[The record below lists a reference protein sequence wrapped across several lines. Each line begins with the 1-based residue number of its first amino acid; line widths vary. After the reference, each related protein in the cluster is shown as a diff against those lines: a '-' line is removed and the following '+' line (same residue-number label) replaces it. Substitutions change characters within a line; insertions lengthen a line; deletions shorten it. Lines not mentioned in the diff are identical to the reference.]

1 MSRDFIEVR
10 GAEEHNLKDV
20 DVEVPREELTV
31 VTGLSGSG
39 KSSLAFET
47 IYAEGQRRYIESLS
61 AYARN
66 FLGQMDKPQVE
77 NVEGLSPAISID
89 QKNAANNPR
98 STVGTVT
105 ELHDYLRLLYARVGT
120 PHCPECGREVDD
132 QSAQQMVRRL
142 LEAPEGTR
150 AKICAPVVRDQKG
163 AFEELFD
170 DLVSEGYT
178 RVEVDGERYDLTID
192 HRQTTSDEPSG
203 AARGRPDL
211 DENYDHTV
219 DVVVDRVRI
228 SEDARSR
235 ITDSVETA
243 LEEADGVLKVIF
255 PDPEGVDVGGATA
268 RSTGDLADETDGED
282 EPAEQDDR
290 LIVEFSEELAC
301 NHCNIDISEI
311 ETRSFSFNSPHGAC
325 PECEGIGSTK
335 EVSEDLVIE
344 DSSKPLKHVFEPW
357 SYNRTYY
364 SRQLDN
370 VAEHFGVSLS
380 TPFEELDP
388 EIRRQFLYGTDSR
401 VHFEWT
407 TKNGTRE
414 KTERFEGVIPNLERR
429 HVETDSDSAR
439 EHIEEYMAVTTCPA
453 CEGTRLK
460 AESRAVLVDGVS
472 ASDANGGS
480 PEDSSDGVSITEV
493 NQMSIGDAL
502 DHFEGMEANLNARDT
517 KIAEEILKEIRARLG
532 FMCEVGLEY
541 LTLDREASTLS
552 GGESQRIRLA
562 TQIGSGLV
570 GVLYVLDEPSIG
582 LHQRDNDRLLNTLEE
597 LRDIGNTL
605 IVVEHDT
612 ETMRRADN
620 IIDMGPGPGK
630 RGGEIVV
637 NGSIDEVLESEESVT
652 GDYLAGEKAIP
663 VPEERREPDQG
674 EGSDGA
680 SGDTGAASREP
691 DSGEGSDRASGDGKA
706 ASREPDAHLTIRGA
720 RQHNLKDLDVE
731 LPIGC
736 FTAITG
742 VSGSGKSTLM
752 HEVLYKGLAREMN
765 DNTSVDPG
773 EHDAI
778 EGLENVET
786 VRLIDQSPIGR
797 TPRSNP
803 ATYTNVFDF
812 VRELY
817 AETDL
822 AKQRGYE
829 KGRFSFNVKGGR
841 CEACGGQ
848 GTVKIDM
855 NFLSDV
861 HVPCEECDGAR
872 YNDETLDV
880 TFKGKTIADV
890 LQMSVDEAYDF
901 FESHSQ
907 LRRRLKLLQDVGL
920 GYMRLGQP
928 STTLSGGEAQRV
940 KLAEELG
947 KKDTGETL
955 YLLDEPTTGLHPH
968 DERKLIDV
976 LHRLTDEGNTVVV
989 IEHELDLVKNAD
1001 NIVDLGPE
1009 GGERGGEVVTTGTPE
1024 EVARVEE
1031 SYTGQYLR
1039 DLLPDVDLKGPRADR
1054 ELVFDTDDGTSGTGD
1069 GEQVTGAGDD

>member
-178 RVEVDGERYDLTID
+178 RVEVDGERYDLTVD
-192 HRQTTSDEPSG
+192 HGQTESDEPSG

-219 DVVVDRVRI
+219 DVVVDRVTI
-228 SEDARSR
+228 SEGARSR

-243 LEEADGVLKVIF
+243 LEEAEGVLKVIF

-268 RSTGDLADETDGED
+268 RSTGDLADGDAADGED
-282 EPAEQDDR
+282 R
-290 LIVEFSEELAC
+290 LVVEFSEALAC
-301 NHCNIDISEI
+301 SHCHVDISEI

-325 PECEGIGSTK
+325 PECEGLGSTK
-335 EVSEDLVIE
+335 EVSEDLVVQ
-344 DSSKPLKHVFEPW
+344 DPSKPLKHVFEPW

-380 TPFEELDP
+380 TPFEELDT
-388 EIRRQFLYGTDSR
+388 EIRRQFLYGTDDR
-401 VHFEWT
+401 VHFEWR

-429 HVETDSDSAR
+429 HVETDSDRAR

-460 AESRAVLVDGVS
+460 AESRAVLVDGT
-472 ASDANGGS
+472 
-480 PEDSSDGVSITEV
+480 SITEV
-493 NQMSIGDAL
+493 SRMSIGDAL
-502 DHFEGMEANLNARDT
+502 EQFEGMEANLAARDT
-517 KIAEEILKEIRARLG
+517 TIAEEILKEIRARLG

-582 LHQRDNDRLLNTLEE
+582 LHQRDNDRLLNTLAE
-597 LRDIGNTL
+597 LRDLGNTL

-630 RGGEIVV
+630 RGGEVV
-637 NGSIDEVLESEESVT
+637 ANGTIEDVIDCEASVT
-652 GDYLAGEKAIP
+652 GDYLAGERMIP
-663 VPEERREPDQG
+663 VPDERRE
-674 EGSDGA
+674 SD
-680 SGDTGAASREP
+680 D
-691 DSGEGSDRASGDGKA
+691 
-706 ASREPDAHLTIRGA
+706 HLTIRGA
-720 RQHNLKDLDVE
+720 RQHNLEDLDVV
-731 LPIGC
+731 LPLGC

-765 DNTSVDPG
+765 DNTSVEPG
-773 EHDAI
+773 EHDRI
-778 EGLENVET
+778 EAVDGIET
-786 VRLIDQSPIGR
+786 VRLIDQSPIGFTAR
-797 TPRSNP
+797 ATP

-812 VRELY
+812 VRELF

-822 AKQRGYE
+822 ATQRGYE

-841 CEACGGQ
+841 CEECGGQ
-848 GTVKIDM
+848 GTVTIDM

-861 HVPCEECDGAR
+861 HVPCEECNGAR

-890 LQMSVDEAYDF
+890 LDMSVDEAHEF

-907 LRRRLKLLQDVGL
+907 LRRRLQLLKDVGL

-947 KKDTGETL
+947 KKDTGDTL

-1009 GGERGGEVVTTGTPE
+1009 GGERGGEIVTSGTPE
-1024 EVARVEE
+1024 EVARVED

-1039 DLLPDVDLKGPRADR
+1039 DLLPDVDLEGPRADR
-1054 ELVFDTDDGTSGTGD
+1054 DLGVDAD
-1069 GEQVTGAGDD
+1069 GEQATGAGDD

>member
-1 MSRDFIEVR
+1 MSREYIEVR
-10 GAEEHNLKDV
+10 GAAENNLNEI
-20 DVEVPREELTV
+20 DVEIPREELTV

-77 NVEGLSPAISID
+77 TVEGLSPAISID

-120 PHCPECGREVDD
+120 PHCPECGRQVED

-142 LEAPEGTR
+142 LEAPPGTR
-150 AKICAPVVRDQKG
+150 AELCAPVVRDQKG
-163 AFEELFD
+163 AFEDLFD
-170 DLVSEGYT
+170 DLVTEGYT
-178 RVEVDGERYDLTID
+178 RVEVDGDRYDLTL
-192 HRQTTSDEPSG
+192 E
-203 AARGRPDL
+203 RPDL

-219 DVVVDRVRI
+219 DVVVDRVKL
-228 SEDARSR
+228 SPEERSR
-235 ITDSVETA
+235 VTDSVETA
-243 LEEADGVLKVIF
+243 LEEANGVLKVVY
-255 PDPEGVDVGGATA
+255 PDPPADLDVGGTRA
-268 RSTGDLADETDGED
+268 RSTGDLSADGGTDSDDPTLDADSEDGED
-282 EPAEQDDR
+282 R
-290 LIVEFSEELAC
+290 LVVEFSEDLAC
-301 NHCNIDISEI
+301 THCGIDISAI

-325 PECEGIGSTK
+325 PECEGIGETK
-335 EVSEDLVIE
+335 EVSEDLVIQE
-344 DSSKPLKHVFEPW
+344 PSKPLKHVFEPW
-357 SYNRTYY
+357 SYDRTYY

-370 VAEHFGVSLS
+370 VAEHFGVSLE
-380 TPFEELDP
+380 TPFEDIDP
-388 EIRRQFLYGTDSR
+388 DIRRQFLWGTDHQ
-401 VHFEWT
+401 VHFQWT
-407 TKNGTRE
+407 TKNGIRE

-429 HVETDSDSAR
+429 HVETDSDRAR

-453 CEGTRLK
+453 CEGTRLRP
-460 AESRAVLVDGVS
+460 ESRAVRVAGTTIDEVS
-472 ASDANGGS
+472 R
-480 PEDSSDGVSITEV
+480 
-493 NQMSIGDAL
+493 MSIGDAL
-502 DHFEGMEANLNARDT
+502 AHFEGLEEQLDERDRT
-517 KIAEEILKEIRARLG
+517 IAEEILKEIRARLG

-582 LHQRDNDRLLNTLEE
+582 LHQRDNDRLLDTLEE

-605 IVVEHDT
+605 VVVEHDT

-620 IIDMGPGPGK
+620 IVDMGPGPGK
-630 RGGEIVV
+630 RGGEVVV
-637 NGSIDEVLESEESVT
+637 NGSLDAVTNSEESVT
-652 GDYLAGEKAIP
+652 GEYLAGKRSIP
-663 VPEERREPDQG
+663 VPDERRER
-674 EGSDGA
+674 
-680 SGDTGAASREP
+680 TGA
-691 DSGEGSDRASGDGKA
+691 
-706 ASREPDAHLTIRGA
+706 LTIRGA
-720 RQHNLKDLDVE
+720 RQHNLRDLDVE
-731 LPIGC
+731 IPLGA

-773 EHDAI
+773 EHDTI
-778 EGLENVET
+778 EGLDGIET

-803 ATYTNVFDF
+803 ATYTNVFDY
-812 VRELY
+812 VRKLF

-822 AKQRGYE
+822 ANRRGYE

-841 CEACGGQ
+841 CEECGGQ
-848 GTVKIDM
+848 GTVTIDM

-861 HVPCEECDGAR
+861 QVPCEECDGAR
-872 YNDETLDV
+872 YNDETLEV
-880 TFKGKTIADV
+880 TFKGKNIADV
-890 LQMSVDEAYDF
+890 LDMTVAEAHAF

-907 LRRRLKLLQDVGL
+907 LRRRLELLKDVGL
-920 GYMRLGQP
+920 GYMQLGQP

-955 YLLDEPTTGLHPH
+955 YLLDEPTTGLHPE

-1001 NIVDLGPE
+1001 HIIDLGPE
-1009 GGERGGEVVTTGTPE
+1009 GGEHGGEVVAAGTPE
-1024 EVARVEE
+1024 AVARVEA

-1039 DLLPDVDLKGPRADR
+1039 DLLPDVDLEGPR
-1054 ELVFDTDDGTSGTGD
+1054 SGTAAD
-1069 GEQVTGAGDD
+1069 VAEREQMTGAGDD

>member
-1 MSRDFIEVR
+1 MSKDVIEVT

-20 DVEVPREELTV
+20 DVEIPREELTV

-47 IYAEGQRRYIESLS
+47 VYAEGQRRYIESLS

-105 ELHDYLRLLYARVGT
+105 ELHDYLRLLYARVGV
-120 PHCPECGREVDD
+120 PHCPECGREVGE
-132 QSAQQMVRRL
+132 QSAQNMVTRL
-142 LEAPEGTR
+142 LELPEGTR
-150 AKICAPVVRDQKG
+150 AKLCAPVVRDQKG
-163 AFEELFD
+163 AFEDLFD
-170 DLVSEGYT
+170 DLVGEGYS
-178 RVEVDGERYDLTID
+178 RVAVDGEPYDLTMD
-192 HRQTTSDEPSG
+192 
-203 AARGRPDL
+203 RPDL

-219 DVVVDRVRI
+219 DVVVDRVKI
-228 SEDARSR
+228 STERRSR

-243 LEEADGVLKVIF
+243 LTEADGTLKVVL
-255 PDPEGVDVGGATA
+255 PDPPEGAADALGGATA
-268 RSTGDLADETDGED
+268 RATGDLAEATEST
-282 EPAEQDDR
+282 EER
-290 LIVEFSEELAC
+290 LIVELSEDLAC
-301 NHCNIDISEI
+301 THCGIDISEV

-325 PECEGIGSTK
+325 PECEGLGETR
-335 EVSEDLVIE
+335 EVSEDLVIR
-344 DSSKPLKHVFEPW
+344 DISKPLKHVFEPW
-357 SYNRTYY
+357 SYDRTYY

-370 VAEHFGVSLS
+370 VADHFGISLS
-380 TPFEELDP
+380 TPFEDLAESVQ
-388 EIRRQFLYGTDSR
+388 RQFLYGTDDL
-401 VHFEWT
+401 VHFEWR

-429 HVETDSDSAR
+429 HIETDSDRAR
-439 EHIEEYMAVTTCPA
+439 EHIEEFMATTECPA

-460 AESRAVLVDGVS
+460 AESRAVRIEGT
-472 ASDANGGS
+472 
-480 PEDSSDGVSITEV
+480 SITDINEL
-493 NQMSIGDAL
+493 SIGDAFA
-502 DHFEGMEANLNARDT
+502 HFEGLEADLSARDR

-532 FMCEVGLEY
+532 FMEEVGLEY
-541 LTLDREASTLS
+541 LTLDREAATLS

-582 LHQRDNDRLLNTLEE
+582 LHQRDNDKLLNTLEE
-597 LRDIGNTL
+597 LRDLGNTL

-612 ETMRRADN
+612 ETMRRADQ

-630 RGGEIVV
+630 RGGEVVV
-637 NGSIDEVLESEESVT
+637 NGPQEALMETDASVT
-652 GDYLAGEKAIP
+652 GKYLAGERTIP
-663 VPEERREPDQG
+663 VPEERRD
-674 EGSDGA
+674 
-680 SGDTGAASREP
+680 
-691 DSGEGSDRASGDGKA
+691 GDG
-706 ASREPDAHLTIRGA
+706 ETLTVRGA
-720 RQHNLKDLDVE
+720 RQHNLRDLDVE
-731 LPIGC
+731 FPLGT

-752 HEVLYKGLAREMN
+752 HDILYKGLVRRMN
-765 DNTSVDPG
+765 DTDVNPG
-773 EHDAI
+773 EHDDI
-778 EGLENVET
+778 EGIDNIET

-803 ATYTNVFDF
+803 ATYTNVFDHI
-812 VRELY
+812 RELF
-817 AETDL
+817 AETSL

-829 KGRFSFNVKGGR
+829 VGRFSFNVKGGR

-848 GTVKIDM
+848 GTVTIDM

-861 HVPCEECDGAR
+861 QVPCEECSGAR

-880 TFKGKTIADV
+880 TYKGATIADV
-890 LQMSVDEAYDF
+890 LEMSVEEAYDF
-901 FESHSQ
+901 FESHSG
-907 LRRRLKLLQDVGL
+907 LRRRLQLLKDVGL
-920 GYMRLGQP
+920 DYMRLGQP

-947 KKDTGETL
+947 KKDAGETL
-955 YLLDEPTTGLHPH
+955 YLLDEPTTGLHPE

-976 LHRLTDEGNTVVV
+976 LHRLTDDGNTVVV

-1001 NIVDLGPE
+1001 HIIDLGPE
-1009 GGERGGEVVTTGTPE
+1009 GGEGGGDLVAEGTPE
-1024 EVARVEE
+1024 SVARTEA

-1039 DLLPDVDLKGPRADR
+1039 DHLPDVEMEGPRSDRDVAQPTAD
-1054 ELVFDTDDGTSGTGD
+1054 DD
-1069 GEQVTGAGDD
+1069 

>member
-1 MSRDFIEVR
+1 MSREFIEVR

-120 PHCPECGREVDD
+120 PHCPDCGREVDD

-142 LEAPEGTR
+142 LDAPEGTR
-150 AKICAPVVRDQKG
+150 AEVCAPVVRDQKG
-163 AFEELFD
+163 EFEELFD
-170 DLVSEGYT
+170 DLVAEGYT
-178 RVEVDGERYDLTID
+178 RVEVDGERFDLTVD
-192 HRQTTSDEPSG
+192 
-203 AARGRPDL
+203 RPEL
-211 DENYDHTV
+211 DKNYDHTV
-219 DVVVDRVRI
+219 DVVVDRVKI
-228 SEDARSR
+228 TDEARSR

-243 LEEADGVLKVIF
+243 LEEANGVLKVVF
-255 PDPEGVDVGGATA
+255 PDPPEGLDVGGASA
-268 RSTGDLADETDGED
+268 RSTGDLAEEAADTE
-282 EPAEQDDR
+282 R
-290 LIVEFSEELAC
+290 LVVEFSEDLAC
-301 NHCNIDISEI
+301 DHCHVDISAI

-325 PECEGIGSTK
+325 PECEGLGSTK
-335 EVSEDLVIE
+335 EVSEDLVVQ
-344 DSSKPLKHVFEPW
+344 DPSKPLKHVFEPW

-370 VAEHFGVSLS
+370 VAEHFGVSLT

-388 EIRRQFLYGTDSR
+388 AIRRQFLYGSDDV
-401 VHFEWT
+401 VHFEWR

-429 HVETDSDSAR
+429 HVETDSDRAR
-439 EHIEEYMAVTTCPA
+439 EHIEEYMAVTTCPV

-460 AESRAVLVDGVS
+460 PESRAVLVQGT
-472 ASDANGGS
+472 
-480 PEDSSDGVSITEV
+480 SITEV
-493 NQMSIGDAL
+493 SELSIGDAL
-502 DHFEGMEANLNARDT
+502 AHFEGMEAAFDERDA

-541 LTLDREASTLS
+541 LTLDREAATLS

-582 LHQRDNDRLLNTLEE
+582 LHQRDNDRLLNTLAE
-597 LRDIGNTL
+597 LRDLGNTL
-605 IVVEHDT
+605 LVVEHDT

-630 RGGEIVV
+630 RGGDVVV
-637 NGSIDEVLESEESVT
+637 NGSIEEVMDSEESVT
-652 GDYLAGEKAIP
+652 GEYLAGEKAIP
-663 VPEERREPDQG
+663 VPESRREG
-674 EGSDGA
+674 NG
-680 SGDTGAASREP
+680 
-691 DSGEGSDRASGDGKA
+691 
-706 ASREPDAHLTIRGA
+706 HLTIRGA
-720 RQHNLKDLDVE
+720 RQHNLDDLDVE
-731 LPIGC
+731 LPVGC

-752 HEVLYKGLAREMN
+752 HDVLYKGLAREMN

-773 EHDAI
+773 EHDRI
-778 EGLENVET
+778 EGLDQIET

-812 VRELY
+812 VRELF

-822 AKQRGYE
+822 ANQRGYE

-841 CEACGGQ
+841 CEECGGQ
-848 GTVKIDM
+848 GTVTIDM

-861 HVPCEECDGAR
+861 QVPCEECGGAR

-890 LQMSVDEAYDF
+890 LNMSVDEAHEF

-907 LRRRLKLLQDVGL
+907 LRRRLKLLKDVGL

-955 YLLDEPTTGLHPH
+955 YLLDEPTTGLHPA

-1009 GGERGGEVVTTGTPE
+1009 GGEHGGEVVTSGTPE
-1024 EVARVEE
+1024 AVARVEE
-1031 SYTGQYLR
+1031 SHTGQYLR
-1039 DLLPDVDLKGPRADR
+1039 DLLPAVDLEGPRADR
-1054 ELVFDTDDGTSGTGD
+1054 DLGALGQGEQATGTGD
-1069 GEQVTGAGDD
+1069 D

>member
-1 MSRDFIEVR
+1 MSRDVIEVT

-20 DVEVPREELTV
+20 DVEIPREELTV

-47 IYAEGQRRYIESLS
+47 VYAEGQRRYIESLS

-105 ELHDYLRLLYARVGT
+105 ELHDYLRLLYARVGV
-120 PHCPECGREVDD
+120 PHCPECGREVGE
-132 QSAQQMVRRL
+132 QSAGNMVTRL
-142 LEAPEGTR
+142 LELPEGTR
-150 AKICAPVVRDQKG
+150 AKLCAPVVRDQKG
-163 AFEELFD
+163 AFEDLFD
-170 DLVSEGYT
+170 DLVSEGYS
-178 RVEVDGERYDLTID
+178 RVEVDGEPYDFAT
-192 HRQTTSDEPSG
+192 E
-203 AARGRPDL
+203 RPDL

-219 DVVVDRVRI
+219 DVVVDRVKI
-228 SEDARSR
+228 STDARSR
-235 ITDSVETA
+235 INDSVETA
-243 LEEADGVLKVIF
+243 LGEADGTLKVVL
-255 PDPEGVDVGGATA
+255 PDAPEGAADALGGATA
-268 RSTGDLADETDGED
+268 RATGDLASEAQSDSGQASGQGPRATDERLVVELSED
-282 EPAEQDDR
+282 
-290 LIVEFSEELAC
+290 LAC
-301 NHCNIDISEI
+301 THCGIDISEV

-325 PECEGIGSTK
+325 PECEGLGETK
-335 EVSEDLVIE
+335 EVSEELVIR
-344 DSSKPLKHVFEPW
+344 DTSKPLKHVFEPW
-357 SYNRTYY
+357 SYDRTYY

-370 VAEHFGVSLS
+370 VADHFGVSLD
-380 TPFEELDP
+380 TPFEELDGSV
-388 EIRRQFLYGTDSR
+388 RRQFLYGTDDL
-401 VHFEWT
+401 VHFEWR

-429 HVETDSDSAR
+429 HIETDSDRAR
-439 EHIEEYMAVTTCPA
+439 EHIEEFMATTECPA

-460 AESRAVLVDGVS
+460 AESRAVLVDGT
-472 ASDANGGS
+472 A
-480 PEDSSDGVSITEV
+480 ITEV
-493 NQMSIGDAL
+493 NELSIGDAL
-502 DHFEGMEANLNARDT
+502 AHFEGFEADLSARDR

-532 FMCEVGLEY
+532 FMEEVGLDY
-541 LTLDREASTLS
+541 LTLDREAATLS

-582 LHQRDNDRLLNTLEE
+582 LHQRDNDKLLNTLEE
-597 LRDIGNTL
+597 LRDLGNTL

-612 ETMRRADN
+612 ETMRRADTV
-620 IIDMGPGPGK
+620 IDMGPGPGK
-630 RGGEIVV
+630 RGGEVVV
-637 NGSIDEVLESEESVT
+637 NGPQEVLMETEESVT
-652 GDYLAGEKAIP
+652 GKYLSGERTIP
-663 VPEERREPDQG
+663 VPEKRRE
-674 EGSDGA
+674 
-680 SGDTGAASREP
+680 
-691 DSGEGSDRASGDGKA
+691 GDGD
-706 ASREPDAHLTIRGA
+706 RLTVRGA
-720 RQHNLKDLDVE
+720 RQHNLRNLDVAFP
-731 LPIGC
+731 LGT

-752 HEVLYKGLAREMN
+752 HDILYKGLVRRMN
-765 DNTSVDPG
+765 DTDVNPG

-778 EGLENVET
+778 DGIENVET

-803 ATYTNVFDF
+803 ATYTNVFDH
-812 VRELY
+812 VRELF
-817 AETDL
+817 AETNL

-848 GTVKIDM
+848 GTVTIDM

-861 HVPCEECDGAR
+861 QVPCEECKGAR

-880 TFKGKTIADV
+880 TYRGKTIADV
-890 LQMSVDEAYDF
+890 LEMSVEEAYDF
-901 FESHSQ
+901 FESHSG
-907 LRRRLKLLQDVGL
+907 LRRRLQLLKDVGL
-920 GYMRLGQP
+920 DYMTLGQP

-947 KKDTGETL
+947 KKDSGETL
-955 YLLDEPTTGLHPH
+955 YLLDEPTTGLHPE

-976 LHRLTDEGNTVVV
+976 LHRLTEDGNTVVV

-1001 NIVDLGPE
+1001 HVIDLGPE
-1009 GGERGGEVVTTGTPE
+1009 GGEHGGDLVAEGTPE
-1024 EVARVEE
+1024 EVARAEE
-1031 SYTGQYLR
+1031 SYTGRYLR
-1039 DLLPDVDLKGPRADR
+1039 DHLPAVDLEGPRAERD
-1054 ELVFDTDDGTSGTGD
+1054 LAKPAADDD
-1069 GEQVTGAGDD
+1069 